1 MKPDSFISL
10 HNIKL
15 RYRQIGKGKDIL
27 FIHGCP
33 GSIEDWDP
41 VSDILAKKYRVTLY
55 DRPGHGY
62 SGINGNQCNLRTNAR
77 IASTLMVAL
86 NLKNAVVVGHSYG
99 ASTALVM
106 AMQNPKNIKSCVLVA
121 PPGYAP
127 VDVDR
132 ISHVLAIPFVGKGI
146 TPLLAPL
153 LGPSMIRKGLG
164 RAFYPKAYLMP
175 EGFINFR
182 LKLWTQTKVAVTR
195 AKELI
200 NLEEDLN
207 AISRDYNKIEKK
219 VFIVQG
225 EDDTI
230 THAAVKLNKDIPNSK
245 LYLFKHTGHYL
256 QYLKT
261 KELLSVIEEA
271 TTI

>member
-1 MKPDSFISL
+1 MKGDSFITIHGL
-10 HNIKL
+10 KL
-15 RYRQIGKGKDIL
+15 RYRQIGQGKDIL

-41 VSDILAKKYRVTLY
+41 VSNILAQKYRITLY

-62 SGINGNQCNLRTNAR
+62 SGINGNQCNLRYNAR

-86 NLKNAVVVGHSYG
+86 NLKNSVVVGHSYG

-132 ISHVLAIPFVGKGI
+132 ISHLLTIPLLGKGM

-153 LGPSMIRKGLG
+153 FGPSIIRKGLG
-164 RAFYPKAYLMP
+164 RAFYPKAYLLS
-175 EGFINFR
+175 EEFVNLR
-182 LKLWTQTKVAVTR
+182 LKLWSQTKVALTR
-195 AKELI
+195 AKELT

-207 AISRDYNKIEKK
+207 MLSRDYNKIGKK
-219 VFIVQG
+219 VFIAQG

-230 THAAVKLNKDIPNSK
+230 TQAAVRLNKDIPNSK

-271 TTI
+271 MAI